1 MGKEE
6 KDGGGDEATADLE
19 AGKIK
24 LVMALRRQGIRDAR
38 VISAIERVPREAF
51 VTGSFVDQAYDDH
64 ALPIECGQTIS
75 QPYVVAYMTEKL
87 EVGERMKVLEVGTG
101 SGYQA
106 AVLAQLCRRVYTIER
121 YRTLLDD
128 AVKRF
133 EILGFHNITAQVGDG
148 SKGWPEQAPFDR
160 IIVTAAAPEI
170 PLELANQLKVG
181 GIMVVPVDV
190 DGGQGGQ
197 LGGQKLVRLTRE
209 EDGANVEELLPVR
222 FVPLVEGVAR
232 ES

>member
-1 MGKEE
+1 MNGD
-6 KDGGGDEATADLE
+6 DGEIGPLE
-19 AGKIK
+19 AGKIQ
-24 LVMALRRQGIRDAR
+24 LIMALRRQGIRDAT
-38 VISAIERVPREAF
+38 VLSAIERVARENFITGAF
-51 VTGSFVDQAYDDH
+51 QEQAYDDH

-87 EVGERMKVLEVGTG
+87 EIGDRMKVLEIGTG

-121 YRTLLDD
+121 YRTLLND

-133 EILGFHNITAQVGDG
+133 AILGYHNITAMVGDG
-148 SKGWPEQAPFDR
+148 AKGWPEQAPFDR

-170 PLELANQLKVG
+170 PLELVNQLKIG
-181 GIMVVPVDV
+181 GIIVVPVDV
-190 DGGQGGQ
+190 NAGRDGQQ
-197 LGGQKLVRLTRE
+197 LVKLTRTE
-209 EDGANVEELLPVR
+209 EGIKREDLLPVR